1 MQRWLISDV
10 RRYIDYLMEA
20 REEDSLLRLARILDS
35 IGLYERLLIRDPCI
49 ETAFGGTGAFA
60 IAEAEV
66 FAGAQGC
73 TFRYSRVKRQGV
85 FTRSYPVGGR
95 A

>member
-1 MQRWLISDV
+1 METRE
-10 RRYIDYLMEA
+10 DY
-20 REEDSLLRLARILDS
+20 LLRLASVLDV
-35 IGLYERLLIRDPCI
+35 LAMDERLIVRGRYI
-49 ETAFGGTGAFA
+49 ERAFGGTRALA

-66 FAGAQGC
+66 FARAHGC
-73 TFRYSRVKRQGV
+73 AFRYNRIKRQGV